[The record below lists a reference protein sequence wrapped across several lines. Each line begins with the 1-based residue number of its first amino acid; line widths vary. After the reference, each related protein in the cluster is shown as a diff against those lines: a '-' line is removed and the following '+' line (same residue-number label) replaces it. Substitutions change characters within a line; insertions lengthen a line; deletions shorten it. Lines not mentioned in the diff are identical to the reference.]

1 MLQCCAVLTP
11 LSNKQKNSQS
21 QLRIKPSC
29 LSASTQ
35 ESAFD
40 ICDQQW
46 KKSGK
51 KSRKNP
57 SKKVGRKSRKKLRS
71 NLRKRLGK
79 KLGKHGE
86 KKVVIGEKNVEKG
99 IFQHEIC
106 MALNEW

>member
-1 MLQCCAVLTP
+1 M
-11 LSNKQKNSQS
+11 
-21 QLRIKPSC
+21 
-29 LSASTQ
+29 
-35 ESAFD
+35 
-40 ICDQQW
+40 
-46 KKSGK
+46 
-51 KSRKNP
+51 
-57 SKKVGRKSRKKLRS
+57 GRKSRKKLRS